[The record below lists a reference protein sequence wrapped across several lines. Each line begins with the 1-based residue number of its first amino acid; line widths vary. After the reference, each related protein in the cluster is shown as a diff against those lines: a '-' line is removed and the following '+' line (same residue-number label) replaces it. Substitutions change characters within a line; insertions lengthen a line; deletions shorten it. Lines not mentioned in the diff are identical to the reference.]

1 MRSAWAN
8 AEALVLAIQAGHN
21 ERHGHRHIELGSFIL
36 EALGVRWAI
45 DLGSE
50 RQTYMGHTHKFSR
63 WDFYRTRA
71 EGQNTLVMNPGKGPD
86 QKVPAA
92 APIARFESTQ
102 ERATAVV
109 DLSQAYA
116 AHAEQVRRTFTMIDR
131 RHVTVCDE
139 VRAAKPVDLWW
150 FMHTRAAVKLDADG
164 RGATLS
170 QDGKQL
176 RVEIAEPTGA
186 RLQAMDAKP
195 LPTSPDPP
203 IQARN
208 HGSRKLAVHLPRITE
223 LKLTVRL
230 LPQW

>member
-1 MRSAWAN
+1 M
-8 AEALVLAIQAGHN
+8 
-21 ERHGHRHIELGSFIL
+21 
-36 EALGVRWAI
+36 
-45 DLGSE
+45 
-50 RQTYMGHTHKFSR
+50 
-63 WDFYRTRA
+63 
-71 EGQNTLVMNPGKGPD
+71 
-86 QKVPAA
+86 
-92 APIARFESTQ
+92 
-102 ERATAVV
+102 
-109 DLSQAYA
+109 
-116 AHAEQVRRTFTMIDR
+116 
-131 RHVTVCDE
+131 
-139 VRAAKPVDLWW
+139 
-150 FMHTRAAVKLDADG
+150 
-164 RGATLS
+164 S